1 MAFMVG
7 ILESLSGGIARIGPI
22 AAPAAVKDRRPPPG
36 GEGVLTLV
44 LDGEDDRDTLRRE
57 RESRPSSLIALG
69 FR

>member
-7 ILESLSGGIARIGPI
+7 ILESLLGGIARIGPI

-44 LDGEDDRDTLRRE
+44 LDGEDDRDTLRHQ